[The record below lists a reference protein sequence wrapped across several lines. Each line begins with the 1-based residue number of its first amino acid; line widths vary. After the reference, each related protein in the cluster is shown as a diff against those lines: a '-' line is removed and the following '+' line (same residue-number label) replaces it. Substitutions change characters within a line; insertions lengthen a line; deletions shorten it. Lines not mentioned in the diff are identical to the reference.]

1 MRSLNHNLTVVGDDA
16 QSIYSF
22 RAAEVRNILDF
33 PAEFPK
39 ATVVTLET
47 NYRSTQLAIK
57 PGMTH
62 EEAAMPGAKFAAM
75 DASRMASPF
84 RDTVKSSLRY
94 FSVTTAWLL
103 RPLEGSFGFQRRVF
117 GLQRRLRRAAGRLP
131 VRRRASPEPGQIRG
145 GKVRSWDLT

>member
-1 MRSLNHNLTVVGDDA
+1 MGDDA

-33 PAEFPK
+33 PAEFPG

-47 NYRSTQLAIK
+47 NYRSTQLAIQ

-62 EEAAMPGAKFAAM
+62 EETLRCRRAKFAAM

-84 RDTVKSSLRY
+84 RDTGKSSLRY

-103 RPLEGSFGFQRRVF
+103 RPLGILWLPTSRLDYSAGYGGPLVAYRFDGERV
-117 GLQRRLRRAAGRLP
+117 LN
-131 VRRRASPEPGQIRG
+131 PGQIRG